1 MKKSLLLLPGPV
13 TVAQPVLEA
22 MARPMINHR
31 DTQFGE
37 VLDRVRRALAPV
49 FGTNNDVLLCGSSG
63 TGGLEAAL
71 VNCFSPGDVLLSCS
85 VGAFGERFASIA
97 RTYGCAVESLETP
110 GGAALD
116 PNALATRLDA
126 DSD

>member
-31 DTQFGE
+31 GAEFGKLLE
-37 VLDRVRRALAPV
+37 RVSRALAPV
-49 FGTNNDVLLCGSSG
+49 FGTQADVLVLGSSG

-71 VNCFSPGDVLLSCS
+71 ANCFSPGDVLLSCAIG
-85 VGAFGERFASIA
+85 VFGKRFATIA
-97 RTYGCAVESLETP
+97 RTYG
-110 GGAALD
+110 
-116 PNALATRLDA
+116 
-126 DSD
+126 